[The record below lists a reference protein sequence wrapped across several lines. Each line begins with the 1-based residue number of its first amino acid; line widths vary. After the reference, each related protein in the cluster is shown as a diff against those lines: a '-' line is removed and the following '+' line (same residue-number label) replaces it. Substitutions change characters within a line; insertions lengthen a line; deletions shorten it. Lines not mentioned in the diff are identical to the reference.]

1 MISLDEGGVELTWLK
16 IGHSNEYKM
25 IRFVKGGFVG
35 LIRSLWV
42 QLIWTI
48 DNMYFTEMISLTSE
62 SQTVRFSVNTQKF

>member
-1 MISLDEGGVELTWLK
+1 MINLDEGGVELTWLK
-16 IGHSNEYKM
+16 IDHSNEYKM

-48 DNMYFTEMISLTSE
+48 DNMYFTKMISLTSE
-62 SQTVRFSVNTQKF
+62 SQTIRFSVNTQKF

>member
-35 LIRSLWV
+35 LIQSLWV
-42 QLIWTI
+42 QLIWTT
-48 DNMYFTEMISLTSE
+48 DNMYFIQIFICAIDALSWNFL
-62 SQTVRFSVNTQKF
+62 NH